1 MTAVAALGAVAVFH
15 SWARSWRV
23 RLDSSGNIEVA
34 GLSNVTRAQVMEVM
48 GADIGRNVF
57 LIPLA
62 RRQKQL
68 EQIPWVESASI
79 MRFEP
84 NRIKIQIYERTPVAF
99 ARAGSKVMLVDG
111 GGVLM
116 DLSGRKRFSF
126 PVIIGMPADEPLR
139 ARAARMKT
147 YLELIRE
154 LDSGGARYSE
164 DLSEVDLSDPED
176 VKVLT
181 NDPDG
186 EVLVHLGSGGYLDRF
201 KVYVAHLR
209 EWRQQFRKL
218 ESVDLRYDR
227 QIIVNPDLEGVRRP
241 MALSPRAARAAM
253 AAGVK
258 PGALVSRQPARSLP
272 QRVVPA
278 RPHKTLARAKQ
289 KPRAASARASTTRK
303 PVAGAAAL
311 RGKPPPAH
319 SLGKPSPA
327 IAKGP
332 ENY

>member
-1 MTAVAALGAVAVFH
+1 
-15 SWARSWRV
+15 
-23 RLDSSGNIEVA
+23 
-34 GLSNVTRAQVMEVM
+34 
-48 GADIGRNVF
+48 
-57 LIPLA
+57 
-62 RRQKQL
+62 
-68 EQIPWVESASI
+68 
-79 MRFEP
+79 
-84 NRIKIQIYERTPVAF
+84 
-99 ARAGSKVMLVDG
+99 
-111 GGVLM
+111 
-116 DLSGRKRFSF
+116 
-126 PVIIGMPADEPLR
+126 MPADEPLR

-147 YLELIRE
+147 YLELVRE
-154 LDSGGARYSE
+154 LDSGGSRYSE

-227 QIIVNPDLEGVRRP
+227 QIIVNPDLEGARRP
-241 MALSPRAARAAM
+241 MALSPRAVRAAM

-272 QRVVPA
+272 QRVVSV
-278 RPHKTLARAKQ
+278 RPHKPLARAKQ
-289 KPRAASARASTTRK
+289 RSRAASARASTTRK
-303 PVAGAAAL
+303 PAAAAAL

-319 SLGKPSPA
+319 SLEKPSPA

-332 ENY
+332 ENH